1 MKASLPLAARGPGHS
16 WDVLLALVGR
26 ELRIRYKGSALGLL
40 WAVLSPLGTVAVM
53 HLVFTAVL
61 PLNIEHYAAYVYSGL
76 LPFTWFQTAVLTS
89 ASTLF
94 DNRDLVRRP
103 FFSRLLLPAVV
114 TATQFAL
121 YLLALPVLLGLMA
134 LEGVALSPA
143 LLLLP
148 AVWLT
153 LGVFALACGIMVAA
167 LGVLMRDVQHILG
180 VGMLLWFYAT
190 PIFYRLDGIEHPSAA
205 LLRLNPMAVIVRAHR
220 LVTLEGRAPDW
231 GELGLCLALG
241 LGLLAAS
248 VWVFRAL
255 EDIFVEEV

>member
-1 MKASLPLAARGPGHS
+1 MRASLPRAWQSRGHS
-16 WDVLLALVGR
+16 WDVLLTLVGR
-26 ELRIRYKGSALGLL
+26 ELGIRYKGSALGLL

-53 HLVFTAVL
+53 HLVFTSVL

-76 LPFTWFQTAVLTS
+76 LPFTWFQSAVLTS
-89 ASTLF
+89 ATTLF

-121 YLLALPVLLGLMA
+121 YILAMPVLFALLAF
-134 LEGVALSPA
+134 EGVALSPA

-148 AVWLT
+148 LVWAVLA
-153 LGVFALACGIMVAA
+153 VFTLACSVLVAA

-180 VGMLLWFYAT
+180 VGMMLWFYLT
-190 PIFYRLDGIEHPSAA
+190 PIFYRLDGIADSRVA
-205 LLRLNPMAVIVRAHR
+205 LLRFNPMALIVNAHR
-220 LVTLEGRAPDW
+220 RIALEGRAPDW
-231 GELGLCLALG
+231 GELGLCLGIG
-241 LGLLAAS
+241 LALLALA
-248 VWVFRAL
+248 VTLFRTL

>member
-1 MKASLPLAARGPGHS
+1 MRATLPLDRGSIWQS
-16 WDVLLALVGR
+16 WDVLRTLVGR

-53 HLVFTAVL
+53 HLVFTSVL
-61 PLNIEHYAAYVYSGL
+61 PLGIEHYAAYVYSGL
-76 LPFTWFQTAVLTS
+76 LPFTWFQSAVLTS
-89 ASTLF
+89 ATTLF

-121 YLLALPVLLGLMA
+121 YLLALPVLIALLMI
-134 LEGVALSPA
+134 EGVALTPA

-148 AVWLT
+148 LVWAVLI
-153 LGVFALACGIMVAA
+153 VFTLACSVLVAA

-180 VGMLLWFYAT
+180 VGMLLWFYLT
-190 PIFYRLDGIEHPSAA
+190 PIFYRVDGIDNPAVAA
-205 LLRLNPMAVIVRAHR
+205 LRYNPMAMVVHAHR
-220 LVTLEGRAPDW
+220 LIALEGRAPDW
-231 GELGLCLALG
+231 GELGLCLGIAI
-241 LGLLAAS
+241 GLLVLAVAM
-248 VWVFRAL
+248 FRTL